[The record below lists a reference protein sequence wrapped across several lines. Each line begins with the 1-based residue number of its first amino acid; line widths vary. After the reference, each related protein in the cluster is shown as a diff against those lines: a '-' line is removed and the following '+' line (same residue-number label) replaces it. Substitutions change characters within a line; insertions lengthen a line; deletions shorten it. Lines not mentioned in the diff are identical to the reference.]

1 VLTAQ
6 TDYDAQVLTGDL
18 SGQSGEGSRFLECTF
33 QRCDL
38 SQVRLGRTR
47 FGDTGWYAVH
57 GASVDLSE
65 STWLD
70 CAVQG
75 ARLGAVQ
82 LYGAELRRVRFE
94 GCKIE
99 YLNLRGATLVDCQ
112 LVDCQ
117 LVEPDFAEATFTR
130 VSFDGSRLVAPDFAR
145 ARLSEVDLSGAKLTG
160 PRGVTGLRGAT
171 ISSAQLLDLAPDF
184 AAELGVVVAE

>member
-1 VLTAQ
+1 VLSAQ

-18 SGQSGEGSRFLECTF
+18 SGQSGEGARFLECTF

-38 SQVRLGRTR
+38 SQVRLARAR

-57 GASVDLSE
+57 GAAVDLAE

-99 YLNLRGATLVDCQ
+99 YLNLRGATVVDCQ

-117 LVEPDFAEATFTR
+117 LVEPDFTEATLTR
-130 VSFDGSRLVAPDFAR
+130 VSFAGSRLVAPDFTR
-145 ARLSEVDLSGAKLTG
+145 SRLSEVDLSGAELIA

-171 ISSAQLLDLAPDF
+171 ISGAQLFDLAPAF